1 MLKINGNRWQQPE
14 ERRAHPR
21 NRVRSVYNRV
31 MSGMD
36 QDLKISPQ
44 ANTDATAE
52 YFDAESGGWSERYR
66 NSRHFRTR
74 LETVLGWLQE
84 SPAGLSLLDY
94 GCGSGVLLRELAMA
108 GHQVTGVDVSEGMLA
123 VAREAVKNAPQPVR
137 LERVGPDFKGSYLD
151 ETYDGIISLGVIEYL
166 ENPYDLL
173 EKLAVRIPPG
183 GFLILSYPNQGSLL
197 RWIEMLIFRNP
208 EVFKRLGL
216 FPGLTGT
223 DSYLHHQKHR
233 FSPERLGRF
242 LQQHGLMPER
252 TCYHVAPS
260 LLGPLQY
267 YPFFAMTAI
276 SRFKKT

>member
-1 MLKINGNRWQQPE
+1 
-14 ERRAHPR
+14 
-21 NRVRSVYNRV
+21 

-36 QDLKISPQ
+36 EDLKINPQ
-44 ANTDATAE
+44 ANTGATAE
-52 YFDAESGGWSERYR
+52 YFDTEAGGWSDRYR

-84 SPAGLSLLDY
+84 VPAGLSLLDY

-123 VAREAVKNAPQPVR
+123 AARANVKNAPQPVR
-137 LERVGPDFKGSYLD
+137 LERAGHNFEGAYLD

-173 EKLAVRIPPG
+173 EKLAARLRPG
-183 GFLILSYPNQGSLL
+183 GFLVLSYPNQGSLL
-197 RWIEMLIFRNP
+197 RGIESLIFRNS
-208 EVFKRLGL
+208 EVFRPLGL
-216 FPGLTGT
+216 FPSLTGA

-233 FSPERLGRF
+233 FSPKMLGRF

-252 TCYHVAPS
+252 ARYHVAPS

-267 YPFFAMTAI
+267 HPIFAMTAI
-276 SRFKKT
+276 SRFTKARNSAPV